1 MDGIILYQS
10 KYGSTRKY
18 AGWLSEETGFARVE
32 TKKAALDA
40 LLPYDTVVLAGGVYA
55 SGIAGLSFLKKHIKA
70 LSGKKLAVFCDG
82 ASPFDEKAFQKLA
95 QRNLT
100 GPLAGLPCFYG
111 RGAWDTDAM
120 TFADRSLCRL
130 LYKSLTKKEP
140 SACEPWERALLE
152 AWGQKRDWTDQMYLE
167 PLLREIGR

>member
-10 KYGSTRKY
+10 KYGATRKY
-18 AGWLSEETGFARVE
+18 AEWLSEETGFARVE
-32 TKKAALDA
+32 TKKTSLESV
-40 LLPYDTVVLAGGVYA
+40 LPYGTVVLAGGVYA
-55 SGIAGLSFLKKHIKA
+55 SGIAGLSFLKKHIGA
-70 LSGKKLAVFCDG
+70 LSGKKLAIFCDG
-82 ASPFDEKAFQKLA
+82 ASPFDEKAFRALVR
-95 QRNLT
+95 RNLT

-130 LYKSLTKKEP
+130 LYKSLAKKDP
-140 SACEPWERALLE
+140 SAREPWERALLE
-152 AWGQKRDWTDQMYLE
+152 AWGHKRDWTDRMYLE